1 MSGRA
6 RLDAMRPRT
15 PGRTRTADPR
25 PPDQF
30 PTRGNYLGYLAFGAA
45 AGLLLLIGLGGP
57 LRAVWTLGEHD
68 PAKWEAFL
76 ASYRGPGALVFHV
89 FLLVAIVW
97 FAIRFFRVFP
107 KTQPPTIGPFKR
119 PPDAFFA
126 VAFGVAFALATALAS
141 MILGGALL

>member
-6 RLDAMRPRT
+6 RVDAMRPHQ

-25 PPDQF
+25 PPDLF

-45 AGLLLLIGLGGP
+45 AGLLMLVGFGI

-68 PAKWEAFL
+68 PAKWQAVL
-76 ASYRGPGALVFHV
+76 DSYKTPAMLLLHV

-97 FAIRFFRVFP
+97 FALRFFRVFP
-107 KTQPPTIGPFKR
+107 KTQPPKIGPFKR
-119 PPDAFFA
+119 PSDVFFA
-126 VAFGVAFALATALAS
+126 VAFGFAFALATALAS
-141 MILGGALL
+141 LVLGGALL